1 VDRRPHATPDTC
13 LAPTLAVL
21 GDRPRSSLDRLARMG
36 FRSVQLSATQP
47 GLRPREL
54 DRSGR
59 RDLLARLR
67 RLQLPAAGLDLWI
80 PAAHFTDPAT
90 VDRAVAT
97 VGAAIE
103 LAGDLDRCP
112 VSLVLPG
119 DDARPLI
126 DAIAEQ
132 ALRHGVRVADH
143 AVPPQAQGANPS
155 IGAGIDP
162 SSWLSRDEDPV
173 AAVSK
178 YARDL
183 VSVRLSDDPKFDA
196 GAFQQAL
203 MACAY
208 RGPVV
213 VDLRDSA
220 DAWRRLAEFT

>member
-1 VDRRPHATPDTC
+1 MDRGPHLGPDPC
-13 LAPTLAVL
+13 LAPTLAAL
-21 GDRPRSSLDRLARMG
+21 GDRPRSSLDRVAQMG
-36 FRSVQLSATQP
+36 FRSVQLSAAQP

-67 RLQLPAAGLDLWI
+67 RLQLPAGGLDLWI

-103 LAGDLDRCP
+103 LAGDLGRCP
-112 VSLVLPG
+112 VSMVLPG

-143 AVPPQAQGANPS
+143 AVPPQAPAAGPS

-162 SSWLSRDEDPV
+162 ASWLNRDEDPV
-173 AAVSK
+173 AAVPK
-178 YARDL
+178 HARDL

-196 GAFQQAL
+196 DAFQQAL
-203 MACAY
+203 LACAY

-220 DAWRRLAEFT
+220 DAWARLAEFT

>member
-1 VDRRPHATPDTC
+1 
-13 LAPTLAVL
+13 
-21 GDRPRSSLDRLARMG
+21 MG
-36 FRSVQLSATQP
+36 FRSVQLSAAQP

-80 PAAHFTDPAT
+80 PAAHFTDPAR

-97 VGAAIE
+97 VAAAIE
-103 LAGDLDRCP
+103 LAGDLGRCP
-112 VSLVLPG
+112 VCMVLPG
-119 DDARPLI
+119 EDARPLVA
-126 DAIAEQ
+126 AIAEL

-143 AVPPQAQGANPS
+143 AVPQEAGGTNPS

-162 SSWLSRDEDPV
+162 AMWLNRDEDPV
-173 AAVSK
+173 AAVAE

-183 VSVRLSDDPKFDA
+183 VSVRLADDPRFDEA
-196 GAFQQAL
+196 AFGEAL